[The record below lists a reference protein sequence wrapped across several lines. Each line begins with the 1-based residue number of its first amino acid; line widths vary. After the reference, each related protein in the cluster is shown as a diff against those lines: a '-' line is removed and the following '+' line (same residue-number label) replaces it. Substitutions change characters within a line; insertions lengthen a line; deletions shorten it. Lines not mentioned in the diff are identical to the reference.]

1 MPLLRFIDVDGKEQ
15 DATDINHL
23 YELIKAGQLGYDS
36 FVRDES
42 SGRWVPARNH
52 ELFVRIRD
60 IAMQAPAPRAPSN
73 PPILSGKLPQPAP
86 KVRWIN
92 SIWPEVSTPKGASNA
107 ILAGVAAL
115 AWLGASYALSLIFI
129 FTTGS
134 GLFLTIDDDWQR
146 YSTVGID
153 IFLIC
158 LAALLAWLLWKRQS
172 LIVAWIGL
180 IWTAVEVGAKL
191 MFAPGKGVAVSIIL
205 LIASVNGVRGAT
217 AMRASDSQK

>member
-1 MPLLRFIDVDGKEQ
+1 MPLLRFIDVGGKEQ
-15 DATDINHL
+15 DATDVNHL
-23 YELIKAGQLGYDS
+23 YELIQAGQLGYDS
-36 FVRDES
+36 LVRDES

-52 ELFVRIRD
+52 ELFVRIQD
-60 IAMQAPAPRAPSN
+60 IAMQAPAPRAPSS
-73 PPILSGKLPQPAP
+73 PPILGGTLPQRAP
-86 KVRWIN
+86 KARWIN
-92 SIWPEVSTPKGASNA
+92 SIWPEVSTRKGASNA
-107 ILAGVAAL
+107 ILAGAAAL
-115 AWLGASYALSLIFI
+115 AWLGASYAFSLIFI

-134 GLFLTIDDDWQR
+134 GLFLTIEDDAQL
-146 YSTVGID
+146 YSTVGIE

-158 LAALLAWLLWKRQS
+158 LAELLAWLLWKRQS

>member
-15 DATDINHL
+15 DATDVNHL
-23 YELIKAGQLGYDS
+23 YELIQAGQLGYDS
-36 FVRDES
+36 LVRDES

-52 ELFVRIRD
+52 ELFIRMQD
-60 IAMQAPAPRAPSN
+60 IAKQAPAPSAPSR
-73 PPILSGKLPQPAP
+73 PPILGGTLPQRAP

-107 ILAGVAAL
+107 ILAGAIAL

-134 GLFLTIDDDWQR
+134 GLFLTIDDDAQL

-217 AMRASDSQK
+217 AMRASD

>member
-15 DATDINHL
+15 DATDVNNL
-23 YELIKAGQLGYDS
+23 YELIQAGRLGYDS

-60 IAMQAPAPRAPSN
+60 IAMQAPAPRAPSS

-92 SIWPEVSTPKGASNA
+92 SVWPEVSTPKGASNA

-115 AWLGASYALSLIFI
+115 AWLSASYAFSLIFI
-129 FTTGS
+129 FTTGAD
-134 GLFLTIDDDWQR
+134 LFGRFDDDLER
-146 YSTVGID
+146 YSTVGVE
-153 IFLIC
+153 IFLVC
-158 LAALLAWLLWKRQS
+158 LAALSAWLLWKRQS
-172 LIVAWIGL
+172 LIVAWIGV
-180 IWTAVEVGAKL
+180 IWTALEVGAKL
-191 MFAPGKGVAVSIIL
+191 ILAPGKGVTVSIIL

-217 AMRASDSQK
+217 AMRASDFQK